1 MIKIKLLC
9 IGNKQ
14 TTYLE
19 KYILSLKCSS
29 HFKKIIN
36 VVKGLY
42 ILYICIFVF
51 IYLYICLYILHV
63 NQERHERIYIQ
74 LQRPGVY
81 VKA

>member
-29 HFKKIIN
+29 HLKKIIN
-36 VVKGLY
+36 VGKGLY

-51 IYLYICLYILHV
+51 ICLYICIFYMSIKKDMKEYISNFRGL
-63 NQERHERIYIQ
+63 ECM
-74 LQRPGVY
+74 
-81 VKA
+81 